1 MDSEKSLKKSISWKE
16 IKIFKSFLM
25 FTLMLKNYLADLKKR
40 NVLNIAL
47 LVKYQTTRNTF
58 IVSTKQN

>member
-1 MDSEKSLKKSISWKE
+1 
-16 IKIFKSFLM
+16 M
-25 FTLMLKNYLADLKKR
+25 FTLMLKNYLAYLKKR

-58 IVSTKQN
+58 IVSTKQNIT